1 MTPDSNE
8 HCMQRERLER
18 VERRLDALDGH
29 TARLEHLER
38 GFADLDERTERVK
51 SLLWGDGDKALVI
64 QISLMRK
71 WMENEERERERRLAR
86 QARLEV
92 GLAVTMVSALL
103 SLAVGVIL
111 LSFTIIAESKG
122 FG

>member
-18 VERRLDALDGH
+18 AERRLDALDGH